1 MFQDSKPDK
10 PRSVRHSVKTVGGK
24 PIIAAFLSVCVMAAG
39 LATVLAPASAQST
52 QQTDWTYYDNPEL
65 FPEGGNWL
73 AGDPVSADRGY
84 GDAKYHNGVHWS
96 NYAYVSTD
104 GNRDPSGHYAVWTT
118 DKSNGRYE
126 IEVYVP
132 KNHATAR
139 VRYVISTQSSDIR
152 PEFVDQ
158 AAIGGW
164 YSIGSYYADNEKFTV
179 STYYDESQDTRIPG
193 VLNGA
198 NPRSVGVDA
207 IRMRCVADCSE
218 STGSQRP
225 TAPTNVQFRV
235 SGDDVVASWSPPSSD
250 GGSAIT
256 GYTVTITRP
265 GRTFGPYDLTAGQR
279 RFTITGAWS
288 NTKYT
293 VQVVAKNRNG
303 VSQIARASVTTPTSG
318 QAPTVPTNVQFR
330 VSGDDVVASWSPP
343 SSDGGSAITGYT
355 VTITRPERTFGPYD
369 RKASARTHTIRNAL
383 SNTTYTVR
391 VAAKNRIGVSQTVRA
406 SVTTP
411 ASGSSDRPPGQ
422 VGPVS
427 LEWHKAFSPWDRHD
441 DVTVSWPRVS
451 GASNYEV
458 AYWFAR
464 SNGISEEIEE
474 AGWAT
479 ISKFNMIG
487 LECCDNDKLPTT
499 DETSTNSYKLYR
511 IFDDRIPG
519 KLMVTVRALN
529 DHGEGR
535 WSDGAPPRRL
545 EDESNGRGVHFETC
559 AGGEIDLSRWEWVI
573 RAGVYL
579 KLVPNWTNLAATVGK
594 SAFNIARGC
603 SSLLDEVLMSLRLN
617 GLVEFLKQAQCKAST
632 LDITAQRLAGTDS
645 SLRPYIQCGVLYE

>member
-1 MFQDSKPDK
+1 
-10 PRSVRHSVKTVGGK
+10 
-24 PIIAAFLSVCVMAAG
+24 MAAG
-39 LATVLAPASAQST
+39 LATALVPASAQST
-52 QQTDWTYYDNPEL
+52 QQTGWTYYDYPEHFPEL
-65 FPEGGNWL
+65 SPDTDWL
-73 AGDPVSADRGY
+73 AGHPGDTERGY
-84 GDAKYHNGVHWS
+84 GPGQERYYANSD
-96 NYAYVSTD
+96 YAYASTD
-104 GNRDPSGHYAVWTT
+104 LGRDPSGYYAKWDTESRV
-118 DKSNGRYE
+118 GVQE
-126 IEVYVP
+126 IQVFVP
-132 KNHATAR
+132 GDHASAR
-139 VRYVISTQSSDIR
+139 VKYRISTPVTGHSWSVW
-152 PEFVDQ
+152 VDQ
-158 AAIGGW
+158 ATIG
-164 YSIGSYYADNEKFTV
+164 
-179 STYYDESQDTRIPG
+179 TYPRGAWHSLGTYDAHGDRFSVNVQYDESEPTTLDLGHGI
-193 VLNGA
+193 
-198 NPRSVGVDA
+198 NPRSVGIDA

-218 STGSQRP
+218 TSGSQAP

-265 GRTFGPYDLTAGQR
+265 GRTFGPYSLTASKRGIR
-279 RFTITGAWS
+279 ITGALS

-293 VQVVAKNRNG
+293 VQVIAKNRNG
-303 VSQIARASVTTPTSG
+303 VSQTARASVTTPTSG

-355 VTITRPERTFGPYD
+355 VTITRPGKMFGPYD
-369 RKASARTHTIRNAL
+369 RKASARTQTIRNAL
-383 SNTTYTVR
+383 SNTTYSVQ

-411 ASGSSDRPPGQ
+411 ASGSTDPSDRPPGQ

-545 EDESNGRGVHFETC
+545 EDVSNGRGVHFETC

-579 KLVPNWTNLAATVGK
+579 KLVPSWTNLAVTVGK
-594 SAFNIARGC
+594 SALYIARGC
-603 SSLLDEVLMSLRLN
+603 SSLLDEVLTSLKLDGLFDSLEQKFCEERTKNITTDRLVN
-617 GLVEFLKQAQCKAST
+617 PKR
-632 LDITAQRLAGTDS
+632 DNDR
-645 SLRPYIQCGVLYE
+645 RPYIQCGVLYE